1 MKRDSMTSKTRAHG
15 RVFSHGALF
24 FRLSGRAPR
33 FCVAA
38 GGPFFAV
45 LRVTTVTLLRMA
57 TFLVTAR
64 FFFVLVDGAA
74 RFCGTARG
82 PFLAVLRVT
91 TERLL
96 RVATFL
102 VTARFFFVLVD
113 DAPRFC
119 GTAGGPEHQS
129 LERRDASAD
138 LRECVPAA
146 FAPVAPQISVPSAR
160 PGALEWTSLGFGV
173 VRVKSLKLLICG
185 SPKVSMVAMP
195 SAVQQQLPVFP
206 SRALG

>member
-1 MKRDSMTSKTRAHG
+1 MIGCSASMKRDSMTSKTRTHG
-15 RVFSHGALF
+15 HVFSHGALF

-45 LRVTTVTLLRMA
+45 LRVTTVTLLCMA

-64 FFFVLVDGAA
+64 FFFVLVDGAS

-96 RVATFL
+96 RVATF
-102 VTARFFFVLVD
+102 
-113 DAPRFC
+113 
-119 GTAGGPEHQS
+119 GH
-129 LERRDASAD
+129 
-138 LRECVPAA
+138 
-146 FAPVAPQISVPSAR
+146 
-160 PGALEWTSLGFGV
+160 GALLFCLSG
-173 VRVKSLKLLICG
+173 RRAALLWDG
-185 SPKVSMVAMP
+185 GWS
-195 SAVQQQLPVFP
+195 
-206 SRALG
+206 

>member
-1 MKRDSMTSKTRAHG
+1 M
-15 RVFSHGALF
+15 
-24 FRLSGRAPR
+24 
-33 FCVAA
+33 AA

-96 RVATFL
+96 RVATF
-102 VTARFFFVLVD
+102 
-113 DAPRFC
+113 
-119 GTAGGPEHQS
+119 GH
-129 LERRDASAD
+129 
-138 LRECVPAA
+138 
-146 FAPVAPQISVPSAR
+146 
-160 PGALEWTSLGFGV
+160 GALLFCLSG
-173 VRVKSLKLLICG
+173 RRAALLWDG
-185 SPKVSMVAMP
+185 GWS
-195 SAVQQQLPVFP
+195 
-206 SRALG
+206 